1 MPRFYLTAV
10 AAAVMAATVNAA
22 EFPAI
27 PTDQTDYNEIIYRD
41 DANDPT
47 SYEQSSWN
55 GIGLVASGEPMSSG
69 SKAPAFLSTAKG
81 DIVTNNGSIWVLAD
95 RIPDN
100 KLGQYASGIL
110 ASGGKKGV
118 NAEGAV
124 IYVHSDNNGKEDN
137 YEAAKGMAADA
148 SSGTKTSIT
157 NSGTIYVEGGTGML
171 ATSNP
176 KQASALSS
184 EKGSVITN
192 EGTIHVINSGFG
204 MSLGGNDASGVE
216 MTNKGT
222 IIASGKNAYGI
233 TASDAKDGTV
243 TNEGT
248 IIATDGAIA
257 ISSGRWN
264 KDVEF
269 SLTLKGNSHVEG
281 VIELGKASHLIV
293 QDLARA
299 ETIVLSSGTPE
310 KVNALDGAPCNGCN
324 VGSIHVNNSNLT
336 IRSSDESQTLKIG
349 LITTN
354 NNSSTTFEFD
364 SVGSKKKPLLD
375 VDTVDEGATVKFNY
389 TGTVTDKL
397 ASGSVKAEEL
407 FDGISLGKDDAT
419 PKRITTSDGLWG
431 GASVHEKKGDEITS
445 TYSGPSSLII
455 STTDLALMNG
465 LVWRSQL
472 TNLSDRMGTLRTMP
486 QAAGAWARYN
496 NGRLDGRGLEYDYST
511 IEVGFD
517 APVSSN
523 FLVGVSFDYTIGD
536 TDLNAGSA
544 DNDVY
549 TLGLYGTYYGDNGGF
564 VDLMAKIGRID
575 NEYNVA
581 NSAGSEKGDYMMTGA
596 IVGVEAG
603 HRFDLAHNMFVE
615 PQVQL
620 SYSWLRATDYATNIR
635 SVDFETIESL
645 VARVGVMGGMKF
657 AENRGAAYLKASYNH
672 DFLGNV
678 DAAMYAVGD
687 SINSAKISDELDDNW
702 AEVSLGV
709 SYSVTDTLNTF
720 LDVGTG
726 FGGDIDQKWRINFG
740 ARYAF

>member
-69 SKAPAFLSTAKG
+69 SKAPAFLSTTKG

-95 RIPDN
+95 RIPGN

-137 YEAAKGMAADA
+137 YEAAKGMVADA
-148 SSGTKTSIT
+148 STGDATTIVNK
-157 NSGTIYVEGGTGML
+157 GTIYVKGGTGML
-171 ATSNP
+171 ATSNA
-176 KQASALSS
+176 KDRKS
-184 EKGSVITN
+184 EITN

-204 MSLGGNDASGVE
+204 MSLGGKDASGVE

-257 ISSGRWN
+257 ISSGRWD
-264 KDVEF
+264 KDVDF
-269 SLTLKGNSHVEG
+269 RLILKGNSHVEG
-281 VIELGKASHLIV
+281 VIELGKGSELTV
-293 QDLARA
+293 ENLARA

-310 KVNALDGAPCNGCN
+310 KVNALDGDPCEGCN
-324 VGSIHVNNSNLT
+324 VGSVTVKNSNLT

-349 LITTN
+349 LIETVEN
-354 NNSSTTFEFD
+354 GSMTFEFD
-364 SVGSKKKPLLD
+364 SVGSKEKPLLD
-375 VDTVDEGATVKFNY
+375 VDTGGQDDAVKFNY
-389 TGTVTDKL
+389 TGTVSDKL

-407 FDGISLGKDDAT
+407 FNGISLDNNAT
-419 PKRITTSDGLWG
+419 PERITTSDGLWG

-445 TYSGPSSLII
+445 TYSGPSSLIT

-496 NGRLDGRGLEYDYST
+496 NGRLDGRGLEYDYNT

-517 APVSSN
+517 APVSNN

-544 DNDVY
+544 DNDIY

-672 DFLGNV
+672 DFLGSV
-678 DAAMYAVGD
+678 DAAMHAVNG
-687 SINSAKISDELDDNW
+687 SNNSAKISDELDDNW

>member
-22 EFPAI
+22 EFPAFPVI
-27 PTDQTDYNEIIYRD
+27 EGKDIVYRSD
-41 DANDPT
+41 VSNGPV
-47 SYEQSSWN
+47 SSGKESWEGN
-55 GIGLVASGEPMSSG
+55 GMVASGKTITG
-69 SKAPAFLSTAKG
+69 GNAPAFLSTRDYDK
-81 DIVTNNGSIWVLAD
+81 VTNNGNIWVLAD
-95 RIPDN
+95 RIEDTD
-100 KLGQYASGIL
+100 LGQYAAGIV
-110 ASGGKKGV
+110 ASGGKTGI
-118 NAEGAV
+118 NAKDGI
-124 IYVHSDNNGKEDN
+124 IYVHSNNNGIETN

-176 KQASALSS
+176 KTASAPSS

-204 MSLGGNDASGVE
+204 MSLGGNDASGVK

-233 TASDAKDGTV
+233 TASDATDGTV

-264 KDVEF
+264 KDIDF
-269 SLTLKGNSHVEG
+269 SLILKGNSHVEG
-281 VIELGKASHLIV
+281 VIELGKGSELTV
-293 QDLARA
+293 EDLARA
-299 ETIVLSSGTPE
+299 ETIVLSSVTPE
-310 KVNALDGAPCNGCN
+310 KANALNDATCEGCN
-324 VGSIHVNNSNLT
+324 VGSVTVKNSNLT
-336 IRSSDESQTLKIG
+336 IRSSDESQTLKIA
-349 LITTN
+349 LIDTTDN
-354 NNSSTTFEFD
+354 GSMTFEFD
-364 SVGSKKKPLLD
+364 SVGSKDKLLLD
-375 VDTVDEGATVKFNY
+375 VDKVGEDAAVKFNY

-397 ASGSVKAEEL
+397 ANGSVKAEEL
-407 FDGISLGKDDAT
+407 FNGISLGDNGET
-419 PKRITTSDGLWG
+419 PKLITTSDGLWAS
-431 GASVHEKKGDEITS
+431 ASVHEKKGDEITS
-445 TYSGPSSLII
+445 TYSGPSSLIT

-517 APVSSN
+517 APVSSK

-678 DAAMYAVGD
+678 DAAMNAVNG
-687 SINSAKISDELDDNW
+687 SGNSAKISDELDDNW

-726 FGGDIDQKWRINFG
+726 FGGDINQKWRINFG

>member
-69 SKAPAFLSTAKG
+69 SKAPAFLSTTKG

-95 RIPDN
+95 RIPGN

-124 IYVHSDNNGKEDN
+124 IYVHSDNNDEEDN
-137 YEAAKGMAADA
+137 YEAAKGMVADA
-148 SSGTKTSIT
+148 STGDATTIINK
-157 NSGTIYVEGGTGML
+157 GTIYVEGGTGML
-171 ATSNP
+171 ATSNA
-176 KQASALSS
+176 KDRKS
-184 EKGSVITN
+184 EITN

-216 MTNKGT
+216 MTNEGT

-257 ISSGRWN
+257 ISSGRWD

-299 ETIVLSSGTPE
+299 ETIVLSSGTSE
-310 KVNALDGAPCNGCN
+310 KVNALDGAQCEGCN
-324 VGSIHVNNSNLT
+324 VGSVHVNNSNLT

-349 LITTN
+349 LIETVEN
-354 NNSSTTFEFD
+354 GSMTFEFD
-364 SVGSKKKPLLD
+364 SVGSKEKPLLD
-375 VDTVDEGATVKFNY
+375 VDTGGQDDAVKFNY
-389 TGTVTDKL
+389 TGTVSDKL

-407 FDGISLGKDDAT
+407 FNGISLDNNAT
-419 PKRITTSDGLWG
+419 PGRITTSDGLWG

-445 TYSGPSSLII
+445 TYSGPSSLIT

-603 HRFDLAHNMFVE
+603 HRFDLAYNMFVE
-615 PQVQL
+615 PQIQL

-678 DAAMYAVGD
+678 DATMHAVNG
-687 SINSAKISDELDDNW
+687 SNNSAKISDELDDNW

-726 FGGDIDQKWRINFG
+726 FGGDINQKWRINFG

>member
-95 RIPDN
+95 RIPGN

-124 IYVHSDNNGKEDN
+124 IYVHSDNNDEEDN
-137 YEAAKGMAADA
+137 YEAAKGMVADA
-148 SSGTKTSIT
+148 STGDATTIVNK
-157 NSGTIYVEGGTGML
+157 GTIYVKGGTGML
-171 ATSNP
+171 ATSNA
-176 KQASALSS
+176 KDRKS
-184 EKGSVITN
+184 EITN
-192 EGTIHVINSGFG
+192 EGTIHVVNSGFG
-204 MSLGGNDASGVE
+204 MSLGGKDASGVE
-216 MTNKGT
+216 MTNEGT

-257 ISSGRWN
+257 ISSGRWD
-264 KDVEF
+264 KDVDF
-269 SLTLKGNSHVEG
+269 RLILKGNSHVEG
-281 VIELGKASHLIV
+281 VIELGKGSELTV
-293 QDLARA
+293 ENLARA

-310 KVNALDGAPCNGCN
+310 KVNALDGAQCEDCN
-324 VGSIHVNNSNLT
+324 VGSVHVNNSNLT

-349 LITTN
+349 LIETVGN
-354 NNSSTTFEFD
+354 GSLTFEFD
-364 SVGSKKKPLLD
+364 SVGSKEKPLLD
-375 VDTVDEGATVKFNY
+375 VDTGGQDDAVRFNY
-389 TGTVTDKL
+389 TGTVSDKL

-407 FDGISLGKDDAT
+407 FNGISLDNNAT

-431 GASVHEKKGDEITS
+431 GASVLEKKGDEITS
-445 TYSGPSSLII
+445 TYSGPSSLIT

-517 APVSSN
+517 APVSNN

-564 VDLMAKIGRID
+564 IDLMAKIGRID

-678 DAAMYAVGD
+678 DATMHAVNG
-687 SINSAKISDELDDNW
+687 SNNSAKISDELDDNW

>member
-22 EFPAI
+22 EFPAFPVI
-27 PTDQTDYNEIIYRD
+27 EGKDIVYRSD
-41 DANDPT
+41 VSNGPV
-47 SYEQSSWN
+47 SSGKESWEGN
-55 GIGLVASGEPMSSG
+55 GMVASGKTITG
-69 SKAPAFLSTAKG
+69 GNAPAFLSTRDHDK
-81 DIVTNNGSIWVLAD
+81 VTNNGNIWVLAD
-95 RIPDN
+95 RIENND
-100 KLGQYASGIL
+100 LGQYAAGIV
-110 ASGGKKGV
+110 ASGGKTGI
-118 NAEGAV
+118 NAKDGI
-124 IYVHSDNNGKEDN
+124 IYVHSNNNGIETN

-184 EKGSVITN
+184 KKGSVITN

-222 IIASGKNAYGI
+222 IIASGENAYGI
-233 TASDAKDGTV
+233 TASDATDGTV

-264 KDVEF
+264 KDVDF
-269 SLTLKGNSHVEG
+269 RLILTGNSHVEG
-281 VIELGKASHLIV
+281 VIELGKGSELTV
-293 QDLARA
+293 ENLARA
-299 ETIVLSSGTPE
+299 ETIVLSSVTPE
-310 KVNALDGAPCNGCN
+310 KANALNDATCEGCN
-324 VGSIHVNNSNLT
+324 VGSVTVKNSNLT
-336 IRSSDESQTLKIG
+336 IRSSDESQTLKIA
-349 LITTN
+349 LIDTTDN
-354 NNSSTTFEFD
+354 GSMTFEFD
-364 SVGSKKKPLLD
+364 SVGSKDKLLLD
-375 VDTVDEGATVKFNY
+375 VDTVGEKAVVKFNY

-397 ASGSVKAEEL
+397 ANGSVKAEEL
-407 FDGISLGKDDAT
+407 FNGISLGDNGET
-419 PKRITTSDGLWG
+419 PKLITTSDGLWAS
-431 GASVHEKKGDEITS
+431 ASVHEKKGDEITS
-445 TYSGPSSLII
+445 TYSGPSSLIT

-549 TLGLYGTYYGDNGGF
+549 TVGLYGTYYGDNGGF

-575 NEYNVA
+575 NEYTVSNT
-581 NSAGSEKGDYMMTGA
+581 AGLEKGDYMMTGA
-596 IVGVEAG
+596 IVGIEAG

-678 DAAMYAVGD
+678 DAAMYAVNG
-687 SINSAKISDELDDNW
+687 SGNSAKISDELDDNW

>member
-124 IYVHSDNNGKEDN
+124 IYVHSDNNGEETN
-137 YEAAKGMAADA
+137 YEAAKGMVADA
-148 SSGTKTSIT
+148 STGDATTIINK
-157 NSGTIYVEGGTGML
+157 GTIYVEGGTGML
-171 ATSNP
+171 ATSNA
-176 KQASALSS
+176 KDRKS
-184 EKGSVITN
+184 EITN
-192 EGTIHVINSGFG
+192 EGTIHVISSGFG

-216 MTNKGT
+216 MTNEGT

-257 ISSGRWN
+257 ISSGRWD

-299 ETIVLSSGTPE
+299 ETIVLSSGTSE
-310 KVNALDGAPCNGCN
+310 KVNALDGAQCEGCN
-324 VGSIHVNNSNLT
+324 VGSVHVNNSNLT

-349 LITTN
+349 LIETQN
-354 NNSSTTFEFD
+354 NGSTTFEFD
-364 SVGSKKKPLLD
+364 SVGSKEKPLLD
-375 VDTVDEGATVKFNY
+375 VDKGGKDAAVKFNY

-407 FDGISLGKDDAT
+407 FNGISLDNNAT
-419 PKRITTSDGLWG
+419 PERITTSDGLWAS
-431 GASVHEKKGDEITS
+431 ASVHEKKGDEITS
-445 TYSGPSSLII
+445 TYSGPSSLIT

-517 APVSSN
+517 APVSNN

-549 TLGLYGTYYGDNGGF
+549 TVGLYGTYYGDNGGF

-678 DAAMYAVGD
+678 DATMHAVNG
-687 SINSAKISDELDDNW
+687 SNNSAKISDELDDNW

-720 LDVGTG
+720 LDVGTD

>member
-22 EFPAI
+22 EFPAF

-124 IYVHSDNNGKEDN
+124 IYVHSDNNGEETN
-137 YEAAKGMAADA
+137 YEAAKGMVADA
-148 SSGTKTSIT
+148 STGDATTIINK
-157 NSGTIYVEGGTGML
+157 GTIYVEGGTGML
-171 ATSNP
+171 ATSNA
-176 KQASALSS
+176 KDRKS
-184 EKGSVITN
+184 EITN

-204 MSLGGNDASGVE
+204 MSLGGKDASGVE

-233 TASDAKDGTV
+233 TASDATDGTV

-257 ISSGRWN
+257 ISSGRWD

-269 SLTLKGNSHVEG
+269 SLTLKDNSHVEG

-293 QDLARA
+293 QDLARS

-310 KVNALDGAPCNGCN
+310 KVNALDGAQCEDCN
-324 VGSIHVNNSNLT
+324 VGSVHVNNSNLT

-349 LITTN
+349 LIETVGN
-354 NNSSTTFEFD
+354 GSLTFEFD
-364 SVGSKKKPLLD
+364 SVGSKEKPLLD
-375 VDTVDEGATVKFNY
+375 VDTGGQDDAVKFNY
-389 TGTVTDKL
+389 TGTVSDKL

-407 FDGISLGKDDAT
+407 FNGISLDNNAT
-419 PKRITTSDGLWG
+419 PERITTSDGLWG

-445 TYSGPSSLII
+445 TYSGPSSLIT

-678 DAAMYAVGD
+678 DATMHAVNG
-687 SINSAKISDELDDNW
+687 SNNSAKISDELDDNW

>member
-22 EFPAI
+22 EFPAF

-124 IYVHSDNNGKEDN
+124 IYVHSDNNGEETN
-137 YEAAKGMAADA
+137 YEAAKGMVADA
-148 SSGTKTSIT
+148 STGDATTIINK
-157 NSGTIYVEGGTGML
+157 GTIYVEGGTGML
-171 ATSNP
+171 ATSNA
-176 KQASALSS
+176 KDRKS
-184 EKGSVITN
+184 EITN

-204 MSLGGNDASGVE
+204 MSLGGKDASGVE

-233 TASDAKDGTV
+233 TASDATDGTV

-257 ISSGRWN
+257 ISSGRWD

-269 SLTLKGNSHVEG
+269 SLTLKDNSHVEG

-310 KVNALDGAPCNGCN
+310 KVNALDGAQCEDCN
-324 VGSIHVNNSNLT
+324 VGSVHVNNSNLT

-349 LITTN
+349 LIETVGN
-354 NNSSTTFEFD
+354 GSLTFEFD
-364 SVGSKKKPLLD
+364 SVGSKEKPLLD
-375 VDTVDEGATVKFNY
+375 VDTGGQDDAVKFNY
-389 TGTVTDKL
+389 TGTVSDKL

-407 FDGISLGKDDAT
+407 FNGISLDNNAT
-419 PKRITTSDGLWG
+419 PERITTSDGLWG

-445 TYSGPSSLII
+445 TYSGPSSLIT

-678 DAAMYAVGD
+678 DATMHAVNG
-687 SINSAKISDELDDNW
+687 SNNSAKISDELDDNW

>member
-22 EFPAI
+22 EFPAFPVI
-27 PTDQTDYNEIIYRD
+27 EGKDIVYRSD
-41 DANDPT
+41 VSNGPV
-47 SYEQSSWN
+47 SSGKESWEGN
-55 GIGLVASGEPMSSG
+55 GMVASGKTITG
-69 SKAPAFLSTAKG
+69 GNAPAFLSTRDHDK
-81 DIVTNNGSIWVLAD
+81 VTNNGNIWVLAD
-95 RIPDN
+95 RIEDTD
-100 KLGQYASGIL
+100 LGQYAAGIV
-110 ASGGKKGV
+110 ASGGKTGI
-118 NAEGAV
+118 NAKDGI
-124 IYVHSDNNGKEDN
+124 IYVHSNNNGIETN

-176 KQASALSS
+176 KTASAPSS

-204 MSLGGNDASGVE
+204 MSLGGNNASGVK

-233 TASDAKDGTV
+233 TASDATNGTV

-281 VIELGKASHLIV
+281 VIELGKGSELTV
-293 QDLARA
+293 EDLARA

-310 KVNALDGAPCNGCN
+310 KVNALDDATCEGCN
-324 VGSIHVNNSNLT
+324 VGSLTVKNSNLT

-349 LITTN
+349 LITTEGV
-354 NNSSTTFEFD
+354 SSTTFEFD
-364 SVGSKKKPLLD
+364 SVGSKDKLLLD
-375 VDTVDEGATVKFNY
+375 VDKVGEDAAVKFNY

-397 ASGSVKAEEL
+397 ANGSVKAEEL
-407 FDGISLGKDDAT
+407 FNGISLGDNGET
-419 PKRITTSDGLWG
+419 PKLITTSDGLWAS
-431 GASVHEKKGDEITS
+431 ASVHEKKGDEITS
-445 TYSGPSSLII
+445 TYSGPSSLIT

-603 HRFDLAHNMFVE
+603 HRFDLAHNIFVE

-620 SYSWLRATDYATNIR
+620 SYSWLRATDNSTNIR

-678 DAAMYAVGD
+678 DAAMHAVNG
-687 SINSAKISDELDDNW
+687 SGNSAKISDELDDNW

>member
-137 YEAAKGMAADA
+137 YEAAKGMVADA
-148 SSGTKTSIT
+148 STGDATTIVNK
-157 NSGTIYVEGGTGML
+157 GTIYVKGGTGML
-171 ATSNP
+171 ATSNA
-176 KQASALSS
+176 KDRKS
-184 EKGSVITN
+184 EITN

-204 MSLGGNDASGVE
+204 MSLGGKDASGVE

-257 ISSGRWN
+257 ISSGRWD
-264 KDVEF
+264 KDVDF
-269 SLTLKGNSHVEG
+269 RLILKGNSHVEG
-281 VIELGKASHLIV
+281 VIELGKGSELTV
-293 QDLARA
+293 ENLARA

-310 KVNALDGAPCNGCN
+310 KVNALDGDPCEGCN
-324 VGSIHVNNSNLT
+324 VGSVTVKNSNLT

-349 LITTN
+349 LIETVEN
-354 NNSSTTFEFD
+354 GSMTFEFD
-364 SVGSKKKPLLD
+364 SVGSKEKPLLD
-375 VDTVDEGATVKFNY
+375 VDKGGQDDAVKFNY
-389 TGTVTDKL
+389 TGTVSDKL

-407 FDGISLGKDDAT
+407 FNGISLDNNAT
-419 PKRITTSDGLWG
+419 PERITTSDGLWG

-445 TYSGPSSLII
+445 TYSGPSSLIT

-678 DAAMYAVGD
+678 DATMHAVNG
-687 SINSAKISDELDDNW
+687 SNNSAKISDELDDNW

>member
-69 SKAPAFLSTAKG
+69 SKAPAFLSTTKG

-95 RIPDN
+95 RIPGN

-124 IYVHSDNNGKEDN
+124 IYVHSDNNDEEDN
-137 YEAAKGMAADA
+137 YEAAKGMVADA
-148 SSGTKTSIT
+148 STDDATTIVNK
-157 NSGTIYVEGGTGML
+157 GTIYVKGGTGML
-171 ATSNP
+171 ATSNA
-176 KQASALSS
+176 KDRKS
-184 EKGSVITN
+184 EITN

-204 MSLGGNDASGVE
+204 MSLGGKDASGVE

-233 TASDAKDGTV
+233 TASDATDGKV

-310 KVNALDGAPCNGCN
+310 KVNALDGAPCNDCN

-349 LITTN
+349 LITTEGD
-354 NNSSTTFEFD
+354 SSTTFEFD
-364 SVGSKKKPLLD
+364 SVGSKEKPLLD
-375 VDTVDEGATVKFNY
+375 VDKGGQDNAVKFNY

-397 ASGSVKAEEL
+397 ASGSVKAEDL
-407 FDGISLGKDDAT
+407 FNGISLDNNAT
-419 PKRITTSDGLWG
+419 PERITTSDGLWAS
-431 GASVHEKKGDEITS
+431 ASVHEKKGDEITS
-445 TYSGPSSLII
+445 TYSGPSSLIT

-517 APVSSN
+517 APVSNN

-678 DAAMYAVGD
+678 DATMHAVNG
-687 SINSAKISDELDDNW
+687 SNNSAKISDELDDNW

>member
-69 SKAPAFLSTAKG
+69 SQAPAFLSTAKG
-81 DIVTNNGSIWVLAD
+81 DIATNNGSIWVLAD
-95 RIPDN
+95 RIAGN

-148 SSGTKTSIT
+148 STGTKTSIT

-176 KQASALSS
+176 KPANALSS

-233 TASDAKDGTV
+233 TASDATDGTV

-264 KDVEF
+264 KDVDF
-269 SLTLKGNSHVEG
+269 RLILKGNSHVEG
-281 VIELGKASHLIV
+281 VIELGKGSELTV
-293 QDLARA
+293 ENLARA

-310 KVNALDGAPCNGCN
+310 KVNALDGAPCEGCN
-324 VGSIHVNNSNLT
+324 VGSVTVKNSNLT

-349 LITTN
+349 LIETVGN
-354 NNSSTTFEFD
+354 GSLTFEFD
-364 SVGSKKKPLLD
+364 SVGSKEKPLLD
-375 VDTVDEGATVKFNY
+375 VDTGGQDDAVKFNY
-389 TGTVTDKL
+389 TGTVSDKL

-407 FDGISLGKDDAT
+407 FNGISLDNNAT
-419 PKRITTSDGLWG
+419 PERITTSDGLWG

-445 TYSGPSSLII
+445 TYSGPSSLIT

-603 HRFDLAHNMFVE
+603 HRFDLAYNMFVE

-678 DAAMYAVGD
+678 DATMHAVNG
-687 SINSAKISDELDDNW
+687 SNNSAKISNELDDNW

>member
-47 SYEQSSWN
+47 SYEQSSWK

-95 RIPDN
+95 RIENND
-100 KLGQYASGIL
+100 LGQYAAGIV

-148 SSGTKTSIT
+148 STGTKTSIT

-171 ATSNP
+171 ATSNA
-176 KQASALSS
+176 KDRKS
-184 EKGSVITN
+184 EITN

-204 MSLGGNDASGVE
+204 MSLGGNNASGVE

-233 TASDAKDGTV
+233 TASDATDGTV

-264 KDVEF
+264 KDIDF
-269 SLTLKGNSHVEG
+269 SLILKGNSHVEG
-281 VIELGKASHLIV
+281 VIELGKGSELTV
-293 QDLARA
+293 EDLARA

-310 KVNALDGAPCNGCN
+310 KVNALNDATCEGCN
-324 VGSIHVNNSNLT
+324 VGSVTVNNSNLT

-349 LITTN
+349 LIETKEN
-354 NNSSTTFEFD
+354 GSTTFEFD
-364 SVGSKKKPLLD
+364 SVGSKEKPLLD
-375 VDTVDEGATVKFNY
+375 VDTVGSKAVVKFNY
-389 TGTVTDKL
+389 TGTVSDKL
-397 ASGSVKAEEL
+397 ASGSVKAEAL
-407 FDGISLGKDDAT
+407 FDGISLGDNAT
-419 PKRITTSDGLWG
+419 PERITTSDGLWAS
-431 GASVHEKKGDEITS
+431 ASVHEKKGDEITS
-445 TYSGPSSLII
+445 TYSGPSSLIT

-523 FLVGVSFDYTIGD
+523 FLVGVSFEYTIGD

-596 IVGVEAG
+596 IVGIEAG
-603 HRFDLAHNMFVE
+603 HRFDLAHNLFVE

-620 SYSWLRATDYATNIR
+620 SYSWLRATDYSTNIR

-678 DAAMYAVGD
+678 DAAMYAVNG
-687 SINSAKISDELDDNW
+687 SGNSAKISDELDDNW
-702 AEVSLGV
+702 VEVSLGV

>member
-69 SKAPAFLSTAKG
+69 SKAPAFLSTTKG

-95 RIPDN
+95 RIPGN

-118 NAEGAV
+118 NTEGAV
-124 IYVHSDNNGKEDN
+124 IYVHSDNNDEEDN
-137 YEAAKGMAADA
+137 YEAAKGMVADA
-148 SSGTKTSIT
+148 STGDATTIVNK
-157 NSGTIYVEGGTGML
+157 GTIYVKGGTGML
-171 ATSNP
+171 ATSNA
-176 KQASALSS
+176 KDRKS
-184 EKGSVITN
+184 EITN

-204 MSLGGNDASGVE
+204 MSLGGKDASGVE

-257 ISSGRWN
+257 ISSGRWD
-264 KDVEF
+264 KDVDF
-269 SLTLKGNSHVEG
+269 RLILKGNSHVEG
-281 VIELGKASHLIV
+281 VIELGKGSELTV
-293 QDLARA
+293 ENLARA

-310 KVNALDGAPCNGCN
+310 KVNALDGDPCEGCN
-324 VGSIHVNNSNLT
+324 VGSVTVKNSNLT

-349 LITTN
+349 LITTEGD
-354 NNSSTTFEFD
+354 SSTTFEFD
-364 SVGSKKKPLLD
+364 SVGSKEKPLLD
-375 VDTVDEGATVKFNY
+375 VDKGGKDAAVKFNY

-407 FDGISLGKDDAT
+407 FNGISLDNNAT
-419 PKRITTSDGLWG
+419 PERITTSDGLWAS
-431 GASVHEKKGDEITS
+431 ASVHEKKDDEITS
-445 TYSGPSSLII
+445 TYSGPSSLIT

-517 APVSSN
+517 APVSNN

-603 HRFDLAHNMFVE
+603 HRFDLAYNMFVE

-678 DAAMYAVGD
+678 DATMHAVNG
-687 SINSAKISDELDDNW
+687 SNNSAKISDELDDNW

>member
-95 RIPDN
+95 RIPGN

-124 IYVHSDNNGKEDN
+124 IYVHSDNNDEEDN
-137 YEAAKGMAADA
+137 YEAAKGMVADA
-148 SSGTKTSIT
+148 STGDATTIVNK
-157 NSGTIYVEGGTGML
+157 GTIYVKGGTGML
-171 ATSNP
+171 ATSNA
-176 KQASALSS
+176 KDRKS
-184 EKGSVITN
+184 EITN

-204 MSLGGNDASGVE
+204 MSLGGKDASGVE

-233 TASDAKDGTV
+233 TASDATDGKV

-257 ISSGRWN
+257 ISSGRWD

-299 ETIVLSSGTPE
+299 ETIVLSSGTSE
-310 KVNALDGAPCNGCN
+310 KVNALDGAPGEGCN
-324 VGSIHVNNSNLT
+324 VGSVHVNNSNLT

-349 LITTN
+349 LIETVEN
-354 NNSSTTFEFD
+354 GSMTFEFD
-364 SVGSKKKPLLD
+364 SVGSKEKPLLD
-375 VDTVDEGATVKFNY
+375 VDTGGQDDAVKFNY
-389 TGTVTDKL
+389 TGTVSDKL

-407 FDGISLGKDDAT
+407 FNGISLDNNAT
-419 PKRITTSDGLWG
+419 PERITTSDGLWG
-431 GASVHEKKGDEITS
+431 GASVHEKKGNEITS
-445 TYSGPSSLII
+445 TYSGPSSLIT

-517 APVSSN
+517 APVSNN

-678 DAAMYAVGD
+678 DATMHAVNG
-687 SINSAKISDELDDNW
+687 SNNSAKISDELDDNW

>member
-22 EFPAI
+22 DFPAI

-124 IYVHSDNNGKEDN
+124 IYVHSDNNDEEDN
-137 YEAAKGMAADA
+137 YEAAKGMVADA
-148 SSGTKTSIT
+148 STGDATTIVNK
-157 NSGTIYVEGGTGML
+157 GTIYVKGGTGML
-171 ATSNP
+171 ATSNA
-176 KQASALSS
+176 KDRKS
-184 EKGSVITN
+184 EITN

-204 MSLGGNDASGVE
+204 MSLGGKDASGVE

-233 TASDAKDGTV
+233 TASDATDGKV

-264 KDVEF
+264 KDVDF
-269 SLTLKGNSHVEG
+269 SLILKGNSHVEG
-281 VIELGKASHLIV
+281 VIELGKGSELTV
-293 QDLARA
+293 ENLARA
-299 ETIVLSSGTPE
+299 ETIVLSSGTSE
-310 KVNALDGAPCNGCN
+310 KVNALDDASCDGCN
-324 VGSIHVNNSNLT
+324 VGSVHVNNSNLT

-445 TYSGPSSLII
+445 TYSGPGSLIT

-678 DAAMYAVGD
+678 DATMHAVNG
-687 SINSAKISDELDDNW
+687 SNNSAKISDELDDNW

>member
-95 RIPDN
+95 RIPGN

-137 YEAAKGMAADA
+137 YEAAKGLVADA
-148 SSGTKTSIT
+148 STGDATTVINK
-157 NSGTIYVEGGTGML
+157 GTIYVEGGTGML
-171 ATSNP
+171 ATSNA
-176 KQASALSS
+176 KDRKS
-184 EKGSVITN
+184 EITN

-204 MSLGGNDASGVE
+204 MSLGGNNASGVE

-233 TASDAKDGTV
+233 TASDATDGKV

-257 ISSGRWN
+257 ISSGRWD

-299 ETIVLSSGTPE
+299 ETIVLSSGTSE
-310 KVNALDGAPCNGCN
+310 KVNALDGAPGEGCN
-324 VGSIHVNNSNLT
+324 VGSVHVNNSNLT

-349 LITTN
+349 LIETQN
-354 NNSSTTFEFD
+354 NGSMTFEFD
-364 SVGSKKKPLLD
+364 SVGSKEKPLLD
-375 VDTVDEGATVKFNY
+375 VDKGGKDAAVKFNY

-407 FDGISLGKDDAT
+407 FNGISLDNNAT
-419 PKRITTSDGLWG
+419 PERITTSDGLWG

-445 TYSGPSSLII
+445 TYSGPSSLIT

-581 NSAGSEKGDYMMTGA
+581 NSAGAEKGDYMMTGA

-678 DAAMYAVGD
+678 DAAMYAVNVSG
-687 SINSAKISDELDDNW
+687 NSAKISDELDDNW

>member
-55 GIGLVASGEPMSSG
+55 GIGLVASGEPMSAG

-95 RIPDN
+95 RIPGN

-148 SSGTKTSIT
+148 STGTKTSIT

-176 KQASALSS
+176 KPANALSS

-233 TASDAKDGTV
+233 TASDATDGTV

-264 KDVEF
+264 KDVDF
-269 SLTLKGNSHVEG
+269 RLILKGNSHVEG
-281 VIELGKASHLIV
+281 VIELGKGSELTV
-293 QDLARA
+293 ENLARA

-310 KVNALDGAPCNGCN
+310 KVNALDGAPCEGCN
-324 VGSIHVNNSNLT
+324 VGSVTVKNSNLT

-349 LITTN
+349 LIETVGN
-354 NNSSTTFEFD
+354 GSMTFEFD
-364 SVGSKKKPLLD
+364 SVGSKEKPLLD
-375 VDTVDEGATVKFNY
+375 VDTGGQDDAVKFNY
-389 TGTVTDKL
+389 TGTVSDKL

-407 FDGISLGKDDAT
+407 FNGISLDNNAT
-419 PKRITTSDGLWG
+419 PERITTSDGLWG

-445 TYSGPSSLII
+445 TYSGPSSLIT

-517 APVSSN
+517 APVSNN

-678 DAAMYAVGD
+678 DATMHAVNG
-687 SINSAKISDELDDNW
+687 SNNSAKISDELDDNW

>member
-22 EFPAI
+22 EFPAFPVI
-27 PTDQTDYNEIIYRD
+27 EGKDIVYRSD
-41 DANDPT
+41 VSNGPV
-47 SYEQSSWN
+47 SSGKESWEGN
-55 GIGLVASGEPMSSG
+55 GMVASGKTITG
-69 SKAPAFLSTAKG
+69 GNAPAFLSTRDHDK
-81 DIVTNNGSIWVLAD
+81 VTNNGNIWVLAD
-95 RIPDN
+95 RIEETD
-100 KLGQYASGIL
+100 LGQYAAGIV
-110 ASGGKKGV
+110 ASGGKTGI
-118 NAEGAV
+118 NAKDGI
-124 IYVHSDNNGKEDN
+124 IYVHSNNNDIETN

-148 SSGTKTSIT
+148 STGTKTSIT

-176 KQASALSS
+176 KPASALSS

-216 MTNKGT
+216 MTNEGT

-257 ISSGRWN
+257 ISSGRWD

-299 ETIVLSSGTPE
+299 ETIVLSSGTSE
-310 KVNALDGAPCNGCN
+310 KVNALDGAQCEGCN
-324 VGSIHVNNSNLT
+324 VGSVHVNNSNLT

-349 LITTN
+349 LIETQN
-354 NNSSTTFEFD
+354 NGSTTFEFD
-364 SVGSKKKPLLD
+364 SVGSKEKPLLD
-375 VDTVDEGATVKFNY
+375 VDKGGKDAAVKFNY

-407 FDGISLGKDDAT
+407 FNGISLDNNAT
-419 PKRITTSDGLWG
+419 PERITTSDGLWAS
-431 GASVHEKKGDEITS
+431 ASVHEKKDDEITS
-445 TYSGPSSLII
+445 TYSGPSSLIT

-603 HRFDLAHNMFVE
+603 HRFDLAYNMFVE
-615 PQVQL
+615 PQIQL

-678 DAAMYAVGD
+678 DATMHAVNG
-687 SINSAKISDELDDNW
+687 SNNSAKISDELDDNW

>member
-10 AAAVMAATVNAA
+10 AAAVIAATVNAA

-47 SYEQSSWN
+47 SYEQSSWK
-55 GIGLVASGEPMSSG
+55 GIGLVASGKTITG
-69 SKAPAFLSTAKG
+69 GNAPAFLSTRDYDK
-81 DIVTNNGSIWVLAD
+81 VTNNGNIWVLAD
-95 RIPDN
+95 RIEDTD
-100 KLGQYASGIL
+100 LGQYAAGIV
-110 ASGGKKGV
+110 ASGGKTGI
-118 NAEGAV
+118 NAKDGI
-124 IYVHSDNNGKEDN
+124 IYVHSNNNGIETN

-176 KQASALSS
+176 KTASAPSS
-184 EKGSVITN
+184 KKGSVITN
-192 EGTIHVINSGFG
+192 EGTIHIINSGFG

-233 TASDAKDGTV
+233 TASDATYGKV

-269 SLTLKGNSHVEG
+269 SLTLTGNSHVEG
-281 VIELGKASHLIV
+281 VIELGKASKLTV
-293 QDLARA
+293 ENLARA

-310 KVNALDGAPCNGCN
+310 KVNALDGAPCEGCN
-324 VGSIHVNNSNLT
+324 VGSVHVNNSNLT

-349 LITTN
+349 LIETQN
-354 NNSSTTFEFD
+354 NGSTTFEFD
-364 SVGSKKKPLLD
+364 SVGSKDKLLLD
-375 VDTVDEGATVKFNY
+375 IDKVGEDAAVKFNY

-397 ASGSVKAEEL
+397 ANGSVKAEEL
-407 FDGISLGKDDAT
+407 FNGISLGDNGET
-419 PKRITTSDGLWG
+419 PKLITTSDGLWAS
-431 GASVHEKKGDEITS
+431 ASVHEKKGDEITS
-445 TYSGPSSLII
+445 TYSGPSCLVT

-536 TDLNAGSA
+536 TDHNAGSA

-549 TLGLYGTYYGDNGGF
+549 TVGLYGTYYGDNGGF

-575 NEYNVA
+575 NEYTVSNT
-581 NSAGSEKGDYMMTGA
+581 AGLEKGDYMMTGA
-596 IVGVEAG
+596 IVGIEAG
-603 HRFDLAHNMFVE
+603 HRFDLAHNLFVE

-678 DAAMYAVGD
+678 DAAMYAVNG
-687 SINSAKISDELDDNW
+687 SGNSAKISDELDDNW

>member
-22 EFPAI
+22 EFPAFPVI
-27 PTDQTDYNEIIYRD
+27 EGKDIVYRSD
-41 DANDPT
+41 VSNGPV
-47 SYEQSSWN
+47 SSGKESWEGN
-55 GIGLVASGEPMSSG
+55 GMVASGKTITG
-69 SKAPAFLSTAKG
+69 GNAPAFLSTRDHDK
-81 DIVTNNGSIWVLAD
+81 VTNNGNIWVLAD
-95 RIPDN
+95 RIEETD
-100 KLGQYASGIL
+100 LGQYAAGIV
-110 ASGGKKGV
+110 ASGGKTGI
-118 NAEGAV
+118 NAKDGI
-124 IYVHSDNNGKEDN
+124 IYVHSNNNDIETN

-148 SSGTKTSIT
+148 STGTKTSIT

-176 KQASALSS
+176 KPASALSS

-257 ISSGRWN
+257 ISSGRWD

-269 SLTLKGNSHVEG
+269 SLILKGNSHVEG
-281 VIELGKASHLIV
+281 VIELGKGSELTV
-293 QDLARA
+293 ENLARA

-310 KVNALDGAPCNGCN
+310 KVNALDDAPCEGCN
-324 VGSIHVNNSNLT
+324 VGSVTVKNSNLT

-397 ASGSVKAEEL
+397 ASGSVKAEAL

-445 TYSGPSSLII
+445 TYSGPSSLIT

-678 DAAMYAVGD
+678 DATMHAVNG
-687 SINSAKISDELDDNW
+687 SNNSAKISDELDDNW

>member
-69 SKAPAFLSTAKG
+69 SQAPAFLSTAKG

-95 RIPDN
+95 RIADN
-100 KLGQYASGIL
+100 EFGQYASGIL

-157 NSGTIYVEGGTGML
+157 NSGTIYVDGGTGML

-176 KQASALSS
+176 KTASAPSS

-192 EGTIHVINSGFG
+192 EGTIHIINSGFG
-204 MSLGGNDASGVE
+204 MSLGGNNASGVE

-222 IIASGKNAYGI
+222 IIANGKNAYGI
-233 TASDAKDGTV
+233 TASDATDGTV

-257 ISSGRWN
+257 ISSGRWD

-299 ETIVLSSGTPE
+299 ETIVLSSGTSE
-310 KVNALDGAPCNGCN
+310 KVNALDGAPCDGCN
-324 VGSIHVNNSNLT
+324 VGSVTVSNSNLT

-349 LITTN
+349 LIETKEN
-354 NNSSTTFEFD
+354 GSTTFEFD
-364 SVGSKKKPLLD
+364 SVGSKEKLLLD
-375 VDTVDEGATVKFNY
+375 VDKVGDKAAVKFNY
-389 TGTVTDKL
+389 TGTVSDNL
-397 ASGSVKAEEL
+397 ANGSVKAEAL
-407 FDGISLGKDDAT
+407 FDGISLGDNAT
-419 PKRITTSDGLWG
+419 PERITTSDGLWG

-445 TYSGPSSLII
+445 TYSGPSSLIT

-517 APVSSN
+517 APVSNN

-678 DAAMYAVGD
+678 DATMHAVNG
-687 SINSAKISDELDDNW
+687 SNNSAKISDELDDNW

>member
-22 EFPAI
+22 EFPAFPVI
-27 PTDQTDYNEIIYRD
+27 EGKDIVYRSD
-41 DANDPT
+41 VSNGPV
-47 SYEQSSWN
+47 SSGKESWEGN
-55 GIGLVASGEPMSSG
+55 GMVASGKTITG
-69 SKAPAFLSTAKG
+69 GNAPAFLSTRDYDK
-81 DIVTNNGSIWVLAD
+81 VTNNGNIWVLAD
-95 RIPDN
+95 RIEDTD
-100 KLGQYASGIL
+100 LGQYAAGIV
-110 ASGGKKGV
+110 ASGGKTGI
-118 NAEGAV
+118 NAKDGI
-124 IYVHSDNNGKEDN
+124 IYVHSNNNGIETN

-176 KQASALSS
+176 KTASAPSS

-204 MSLGGNDASGVE
+204 MSLGGNNASGVE

-233 TASDAKDGTV
+233 TASDATDGTV

-257 ISSGRWN
+257 ISSGRWD
-264 KDVEF
+264 KDVDF
-269 SLTLKGNSHVEG
+269 SLILKGNSHVEG
-281 VIELGKASHLIV
+281 VIELGKGSELTV
-293 QDLARA
+293 EDLARA
-299 ETIVLSSGTPE
+299 ETIVLSSVTPE
-310 KVNALDGAPCNGCN
+310 KANALNDATCEGCN
-324 VGSIHVNNSNLT
+324 VGSVTVKNSNLT

-349 LITTN
+349 LITTEGV
-354 NNSSTTFEFD
+354 SSTTFEFD
-364 SVGSKKKPLLD
+364 SVGSKEKPLLD
-375 VDTVDEGATVKFNY
+375 VDTVGEKAAVKFNY

-397 ASGSVKAEEL
+397 ANGSVKAEEL
-407 FDGISLGKDDAT
+407 FNGISLGDNGET
-419 PKRITTSDGLWG
+419 PKLITTSDGLWAS
-431 GASVHEKKGDEITS
+431 ASVHEKKGDEITS
-445 TYSGPSSLII
+445 TYSGPSSLIT

-549 TLGLYGTYYGDNGGF
+549 TVGLYGTYYGDNGGF

-575 NEYNVA
+575 NEYTVSNT
-581 NSAGSEKGDYMMTGA
+581 AGLEKGDYMMTGA
-596 IVGVEAG
+596 IVGIEAG

-678 DAAMYAVGD
+678 NAAMYAVNG
-687 SINSAKISDELDDNW
+687 SGNSAMISDELDDNW
-702 AEVSLGV
+702 VEVSLGV

-720 LDVGTG
+720 LDIGTG

>member
-124 IYVHSDNNGKEDN
+124 IYVHSDNNGEETN
-137 YEAAKGMAADA
+137 YEAAKGMVADA
-148 SSGTKTSIT
+148 STGDATTIINK
-157 NSGTIYVEGGTGML
+157 GTIYVEGGTGML
-171 ATSNP
+171 ATSNA
-176 KQASALSS
+176 KDRKS
-184 EKGSVITN
+184 EITN
-192 EGTIHVINSGFG
+192 EGTIHVVNSGFG
-204 MSLGGNDASGVE
+204 MSLGGKDASGVE

-233 TASDAKDGTV
+233 TASDATDGKV

-264 KDVEF
+264 KDVDF
-269 SLTLKGNSHVEG
+269 SLILKGNSHVEG
-281 VIELGKASHLIV
+281 VIELGKGSELTV
-293 QDLARA
+293 ENLARA

-310 KVNALDGAPCNGCN
+310 KVNALDGDPCEDCN
-324 VGSIHVNNSNLT
+324 VGSVHVNNSNLT

-349 LITTN
+349 LIETVGN
-354 NNSSTTFEFD
+354 GSLTFEFD
-364 SVGSKKKPLLD
+364 SVGSKEKPLLD
-375 VDTVDEGATVKFNY
+375 VDTGGQDDAVKFNY
-389 TGTVTDKL
+389 TGTVSDKL

-407 FDGISLGKDDAT
+407 FNGISLDNNAT
-419 PKRITTSDGLWG
+419 PERITTSDGLWG
-431 GASVHEKKGDEITS
+431 GASVHEKKDDEITS
-445 TYSGPSSLII
+445 TYSGPSSLIT

-678 DAAMYAVGD
+678 DATMHAVNG
-687 SINSAKISDELDDNW
+687 SNNSAKISDELDDNW

>member
-22 EFPAI
+22 EFPAFPVI
-27 PTDQTDYNEIIYRD
+27 EGKDIVYRSD
-41 DANDPT
+41 VSNGPV
-47 SYEQSSWN
+47 SSGKESWEGN
-55 GIGLVASGEPMSSG
+55 GMVASGKTITG
-69 SKAPAFLSTAKG
+69 GNAPAFLSTRDYDK
-81 DIVTNNGSIWVLAD
+81 VTNNGNIWVLAD
-95 RIPDN
+95 RIEDTD
-100 KLGQYASGIL
+100 LGQYAAGIV
-110 ASGGKKGV
+110 ASGGKTGI
-118 NAEGAV
+118 NAKDGI
-124 IYVHSDNNGKEDN
+124 IYVHSNNNGIETN
-137 YEAAKGMAADA
+137 YEAAKGLVADA
-148 SSGTKTSIT
+148 STGDATTVINK
-157 NSGTIYVEGGTGML
+157 GTIYVEGGTGML
-171 ATSNP
+171 ATSNA
-176 KQASALSS
+176 KDRKS
-184 EKGSVITN
+184 EITN

-204 MSLGGNDASGVE
+204 MSLGGNNASGVE

-233 TASDAKDGTV
+233 TASDATDGTV

-264 KDVEF
+264 KDVDF

-281 VIELGKASHLIV
+281 VIELGKESNLTV
-293 QDLARA
+293 ENLARA
-299 ETIVLSSGTPE
+299 ETIVLSSVTPE
-310 KVNALDGAPCNGCN
+310 KANALNDATCEGCN
-324 VGSIHVNNSNLT
+324 VGSVTVKNSNLT
-336 IRSSDESQTLKIG
+336 IRSSDESQTLKIA
-349 LITTN
+349 LIDTTDN
-354 NNSSTTFEFD
+354 GSMTFEFD
-364 SVGSKKKPLLD
+364 SVGSKDKLLLD
-375 VDTVDEGATVKFNY
+375 VDKVGEKAAVKFNY

-397 ASGSVKAEEL
+397 ANGSVKAEEL
-407 FDGISLGKDDAT
+407 FNGISLGDNGET
-419 PKRITTSDGLWG
+419 PKLITTSDGLWG

-445 TYSGPSSLII
+445 TYSGPSSLIT

-596 IVGVEAG
+596 IVGIEAG
-603 HRFDLAHNMFVE
+603 HRFDLAHNLFVE

-620 SYSWLRATDYATNIR
+620 SYSWLRATDYSTNIR

-678 DAAMYAVGD
+678 DAAMYAVNG
-687 SINSAKISDELDDNW
+687 SGNSAKISDELDDNW

-709 SYSVTDTLNTF
+709 SYSVTETLNTF

>member
-47 SYEQSSWN
+47 SYEQSSWK

-95 RIPDN
+95 RIENND
-100 KLGQYASGIL
+100 LGQYAAGIV

-148 SSGTKTSIT
+148 STGTKTSIT

-171 ATSNP
+171 ATSNA
-176 KQASALSS
+176 KDRKS
-184 EKGSVITN
+184 EITN

-204 MSLGGNDASGVE
+204 MSLGGNNASGVK

-233 TASDAKDGTV
+233 TASDATDGTV

-257 ISSGRWN
+257 ISSGRWD

-269 SLTLKGNSHVEG
+269 SLTLTGNSHVEG
-281 VIELGKASHLIV
+281 VIELGKASKLTV
-293 QDLARA
+293 ENLARA

-310 KVNALDGAPCNGCN
+310 KVNALDGAPCDSCN
-324 VGSIHVNNSNLT
+324 VGNVHVNNSNLT

-349 LITTN
+349 LITTEGV
-354 NNSSTTFEFD
+354 SSTTFEFD
-364 SVGSKKKPLLD
+364 SVGSKEKPLLD
-375 VDTVDEGATVKFNY
+375 VDTVGEKAAVKFNY
-389 TGTVTDKL
+389 TGTVSDKL
-397 ASGSVKAEEL
+397 ASGSVKAEAL
-407 FDGISLGKDDAT
+407 FDGISLGDNAT
-419 PKRITTSDGLWG
+419 PERITTSDGLWG

-445 TYSGPSSLII
+445 TYSGPSSLIT

-575 NEYNVA
+575 NEYTVSNT
-581 NSAGSEKGDYMMTGA
+581 AGLEKGDYMMTGA
-596 IVGVEAG
+596 IVGIEAG

-678 DAAMYAVGD
+678 DAAMYAVND
-687 SINSAKISDELDDNW
+687 SGNSAKISDELDDNW

>member
-22 EFPAI
+22 EFPAFPVI
-27 PTDQTDYNEIIYRD
+27 EGKDIVYRSD
-41 DANDPT
+41 VSNGPV
-47 SYEQSSWN
+47 SSGKESWEGN
-55 GIGLVASGEPMSSG
+55 GMVASGKTITG
-69 SKAPAFLSTAKG
+69 GNAPAFLSTRDYDK
-81 DIVTNNGSIWVLAD
+81 VTNNGNIWVLAD
-95 RIPDN
+95 RIEDTD
-100 KLGQYASGIL
+100 LGQYAAGIV
-110 ASGGKKGV
+110 ASGGKTGI
-118 NAEGAV
+118 NAKDGI
-124 IYVHSDNNGKEDN
+124 IYVHSNNNGIETN

-176 KQASALSS
+176 KQASAPSS
-184 EKGSVITN
+184 EKGSVLTN

-204 MSLGGNDASGVE
+204 MSLGGNNASGVK

-233 TASDAKDGTV
+233 TASDATNGTV

-264 KDVEF
+264 KDVDF
-269 SLTLKGNSHVEG
+269 RLILKGNSHVEG
-281 VIELGKASHLIV
+281 VIELGKASKLTV
-293 QDLARA
+293 ENLARA

-310 KVNALDGAPCNGCN
+310 KVNALKDATCEGCN
-324 VGSIHVNNSNLT
+324 VGSVTVTNSNLT

-349 LITTN
+349 LITTEGV
-354 NNSSTTFEFD
+354 SSTTFEFD
-364 SVGSKKKPLLD
+364 SVGSKEKPLLD
-375 VDTVDEGATVKFNY
+375 VDTVGEKAVVKFNY
-389 TGTVTDKL
+389 TGTVSDKL
-397 ASGSVKAEEL
+397 ASGSVKAEAL
-407 FDGISLGKDDAT
+407 FDGISLGDNAT
-419 PKRITTSDGLWG
+419 PERITTSDGLWAS
-431 GASVHEKKGDEITS
+431 ASVHEKKGDEITS
-445 TYSGPSSLII
+445 TYSGPSSLIT

-517 APVSSN
+517 APVSNN

-549 TLGLYGTYYGDNGGF
+549 TVGLYGTYYGDNGGF

-575 NEYNVA
+575 NEYTVSNT
-581 NSAGSEKGDYMMTGA
+581 AGLEKGDYMMTGA
-596 IVGVEAG
+596 IVGIEAG
-603 HRFDLAHNMFVE
+603 HRFDLAHNLFVE

-620 SYSWLRATDYATNIR
+620 SYSWLRATDYSTNIR

-678 DAAMYAVGD
+678 DAAMYAVNG
-687 SINSAKISDELDDNW
+687 SGNSAKISDELDDNW

>member
-69 SKAPAFLSTAKG
+69 SKAPAFLSTTKG

-95 RIPDN
+95 RIPGN

-124 IYVHSDNNGKEDN
+124 IYVHSDNNDEEDN
-137 YEAAKGMAADA
+137 YEAAKGMVADA
-148 SSGTKTSIT
+148 STGDATTIVNK
-157 NSGTIYVEGGTGML
+157 GTIYVKGGTGML
-171 ATSNP
+171 ATSNA
-176 KQASALSS
+176 KDRKS
-184 EKGSVITN
+184 EITN

-233 TASDAKDGTV
+233 TASDATDGTV

-257 ISSGRWN
+257 ISSGRWD

-310 KVNALDGAPCNGCN
+310 KVNALDGAPCNDCN

-349 LITTN
+349 LITTEGD
-354 NNSSTTFEFD
+354 SSTTFEFD
-364 SVGSKKKPLLD
+364 SVGSKEKPLLD
-375 VDTVDEGATVKFNY
+375 VDKGGQDDAVKFNY

-407 FDGISLGKDDAT
+407 FNGISLDNNAT
-419 PKRITTSDGLWG
+419 PERITTSDGLWAS
-431 GASVHEKKGDEITS
+431 ASVHEKKGDEITS
-445 TYSGPSSLII
+445 TYSGPSSLIT

-517 APVSSN
+517 APVSNN

-678 DAAMYAVGD
+678 DATMHAVNG
-687 SINSAKISDELDDNW
+687 SNNSAKISDELDDNW

>member
-1 MPRFYLTAV
+1 M
-10 AAAVMAATVNAA
+10 
-22 EFPAI
+22 
-27 PTDQTDYNEIIYRD
+27 
-41 DANDPT
+41 
-47 SYEQSSWN
+47 
-55 GIGLVASGEPMSSG
+55 
-69 SKAPAFLSTAKG
+69 
-81 DIVTNNGSIWVLAD
+81 
-95 RIPDN
+95 
-100 KLGQYASGIL
+100 
-110 ASGGKKGV
+110 

-124 IYVHSDNNGKEDN
+124 IYVHSDNNDEEDN
-137 YEAAKGMAADA
+137 YEAAKGMVADA
-148 SSGTKTSIT
+148 STGDATTIVNK
-157 NSGTIYVEGGTGML
+157 GTIYVKGGTGML
-171 ATSNP
+171 ATSNA
-176 KQASALSS
+176 KDRKS
-184 EKGSVITN
+184 EITN

-204 MSLGGNDASGVE
+204 MSLGGNNASGVE

-233 TASDAKDGTV
+233 TASDATDGTV

-257 ISSGRWN
+257 ISSGRWD

-310 KVNALDGAPCNGCN
+310 KVNAIDGAQCNGCN
-324 VGSIHVNNSNLT
+324 VGSVHVNNSNLT

-349 LITTN
+349 LIETQN
-354 NNSSTTFEFD
+354 NGSTTFEFD

-375 VDTVDEGATVKFNY
+375 VDKGGKDAAVKFNY

-407 FDGISLGKDDAT
+407 FNGISLDNNAT
-419 PKRITTSDGLWG
+419 PERITTSDGLWAS
-431 GASVHEKKGDEITS
+431 ASVHEKKGDEITS
-445 TYSGPSSLII
+445 TYSGPSSLIT

-603 HRFDLAHNMFVE
+603 HRFDLAYNMFVE

-678 DAAMYAVGD
+678 DATMHAVNG
-687 SINSAKISDELDDNW
+687 SNNSAKISDELDDNW

>member
-69 SKAPAFLSTAKG
+69 SKAPAFLSTTKG

-95 RIPDN
+95 RIPGN

-124 IYVHSDNNGKEDN
+124 IYVHSDNNDEEDN
-137 YEAAKGMAADA
+137 YEAAKGMVADA
-148 SSGTKTSIT
+148 STGDATTIVNK
-157 NSGTIYVEGGTGML
+157 GTIYVKGGTGML
-171 ATSNP
+171 ATSNA
-176 KQASALSS
+176 KDRKS
-184 EKGSVITN
+184 EITN

-204 MSLGGNDASGVE
+204 MSLGGKDASGVE

-233 TASDAKDGTV
+233 TASDATDGKV

-257 ISSGRWN
+257 ISSGRWD

-299 ETIVLSSGTPE
+299 ETIVLSSGTSE
-310 KVNALDGAPCNGCN
+310 KVNALDGAQCEGCN
-324 VGSIHVNNSNLT
+324 VGSVHVNNSNLT

-349 LITTN
+349 LIETVEN
-354 NNSSTTFEFD
+354 GSMTFEFD
-364 SVGSKKKPLLD
+364 SVGSKEKPLLD
-375 VDTVDEGATVKFNY
+375 VDTGGQDDAVKFNY

-407 FDGISLGKDDAT
+407 FNGISLDNNAT
-419 PKRITTSDGLWG
+419 PERITTSDGLWAS
-431 GASVHEKKGDEITS
+431 ASVHEKKDDEITS
-445 TYSGPSSLII
+445 TYSGPSSLIT

-603 HRFDLAHNMFVE
+603 HRFDLAYNMFVE

-678 DAAMYAVGD
+678 DATMHAVNG
-687 SINSAKISDELDDNW
+687 SNNSAKISDELDDNW

>member
-47 SYEQSSWN
+47 SYEQSSWK
-55 GIGLVASGEPMSSG
+55 GIGLVASGEPMSYG

-95 RIPDN
+95 RIENND
-100 KLGQYASGIL
+100 LGQYAAGIV

-148 SSGTKTSIT
+148 STGTKTSIT

-171 ATSNP
+171 ATSNA
-176 KQASALSS
+176 KDRKS
-184 EKGSVITN
+184 EITN

-204 MSLGGNDASGVE
+204 MSLGGNNASGVK

-233 TASDAKDGTV
+233 TASDATDGTV

-257 ISSGRWN
+257 ISSGRWD

-269 SLTLKGNSHVEG
+269 SLTLTGNSHVEG
-281 VIELGKASHLIV
+281 VIELGKASKLTV
-293 QDLARA
+293 ENLARA

-310 KVNALDGAPCNGCN
+310 KVNALDGAPCDSCN
-324 VGSIHVNNSNLT
+324 VGNVHVNNSNLT

-349 LITTN
+349 LITTEGV
-354 NNSSTTFEFD
+354 SSTTFEFD
-364 SVGSKKKPLLD
+364 SVGSKEKPLLD
-375 VDTVDEGATVKFNY
+375 VDTVGEKAAVKFNY
-389 TGTVTDKL
+389 TGTVSDKL
-397 ASGSVKAEEL
+397 ASGSVKAEAL
-407 FDGISLGKDDAT
+407 FDGISLGDNAT
-419 PKRITTSDGLWG
+419 PERITTSDGLWG

-445 TYSGPSSLII
+445 TYSGPSSLIT

-575 NEYNVA
+575 NEYTVSNT
-581 NSAGSEKGDYMMTGA
+581 AGLEKGDYMMTGA
-596 IVGVEAG
+596 IVGIEAG

-678 DAAMYAVGD
+678 DAAMYAVND
-687 SINSAKISDELDDNW
+687 SGNSAKISDELDDNW

>member
-22 EFPAI
+22 EFPAFPVI
-27 PTDQTDYNEIIYRD
+27 EGKDIVYRSD
-41 DANDPT
+41 VSNGPV
-47 SYEQSSWN
+47 SSGKESWEGN
-55 GIGLVASGEPMSSG
+55 GMVASGKTITG
-69 SKAPAFLSTAKG
+69 GNAPAFLSTRDYDK
-81 DIVTNNGSIWVLAD
+81 VTNNGNIWVLAD
-95 RIPDN
+95 RIEDTD
-100 KLGQYASGIL
+100 LGQYAAGIV
-110 ASGGKKGV
+110 ASGGKTGI
-118 NAEGAV
+118 NAKDGI
-124 IYVHSDNNGKEDN
+124 IYVHSNNNGIETN

-176 KQASALSS
+176 KTASAPSS

-204 MSLGGNDASGVE
+204 MSLGGNNASGVE

-222 IIASGKNAYGI
+222 IIASGENAYGI
-233 TASDAKDGTV
+233 TASDATDGTV

-264 KDVEF
+264 KNVDF
-269 SLTLKGNSHVEG
+269 RLILKGNSHVEG
-281 VIELGKASHLIV
+281 VIELGKESNLTV
-293 QDLARA
+293 ENLARA
-299 ETIVLSSGTPE
+299 ETIVLSSVTPE
-310 KVNALDGAPCNGCN
+310 KANALNDATCEGCN
-324 VGSIHVNNSNLT
+324 VGSVTVKNSNLT
-336 IRSSDESQTLKIG
+336 IRSSDESQTLKIA
-349 LITTN
+349 LIDTTDN
-354 NNSSTTFEFD
+354 GSMTFEFD
-364 SVGSKKKPLLD
+364 SVGSKDKLLLD
-375 VDTVDEGATVKFNY
+375 VDTVGEKAVVKFNY

-397 ASGSVKAEEL
+397 ANGSVKAEEL
-407 FDGISLGKDDAT
+407 FNGISLGDNGET
-419 PKRITTSDGLWG
+419 PKLITTSDGLWAS
-431 GASVHEKKGDEITS
+431 ASVHEKKGDEITS
-445 TYSGPSSLII
+445 TYSGPSSLIT

-517 APVSSN
+517 APVSNN

-549 TLGLYGTYYGDNGGF
+549 TVGLYGTYYGDNGGF

-575 NEYNVA
+575 NEYTVSNT
-581 NSAGSEKGDYMMTGA
+581 AGLEKGDYMMTGA
-596 IVGVEAG
+596 IVGIEAG
-603 HRFDLAHNMFVE
+603 HRFDLAHNLFVE

-620 SYSWLRATDYATNIR
+620 SYSWLRATDYSTNIR

-678 DAAMYAVGD
+678 DAAMYAVNG
-687 SINSAKISDELDDNW
+687 SGNSAKISDELDDNW

>member
-22 EFPAI
+22 EFPAFPVI
-27 PTDQTDYNEIIYRD
+27 EGKDIVYRSD
-41 DANDPT
+41 VSNGPV
-47 SYEQSSWN
+47 SSGKESWEGN
-55 GIGLVASGEPMSSG
+55 GMVASGKTITG
-69 SKAPAFLSTAKG
+69 GNAPAFLSTRDHDK
-81 DIVTNNGSIWVLAD
+81 VTNNGNIWVLAD
-95 RIPDN
+95 RIEDTD
-100 KLGQYASGIL
+100 LGQYAAGIV
-110 ASGGKKGV
+110 ASGGKTGI
-118 NAEGAV
+118 NAKDGI
-124 IYVHSDNNGKEDN
+124 IYVHSNNNGIETN

-184 EKGSVITN
+184 KKGSVITN

-222 IIASGKNAYGI
+222 IIASGENAYGI
-233 TASDAKDGTV
+233 TASDATDGTV

-264 KDVEF
+264 KDVDF
-269 SLTLKGNSHVEG
+269 RLILTGNSHVEG
-281 VIELGKASHLIV
+281 VIELGKGSELTV
-293 QDLARA
+293 ENLARA
-299 ETIVLSSGTPE
+299 ETIVLSSVTPE
-310 KVNALDGAPCNGCN
+310 KANALNDATCEGCN
-324 VGSIHVNNSNLT
+324 VGSVTVKNSNLT
-336 IRSSDESQTLKIG
+336 IRSSDESQTLKIA
-349 LITTN
+349 LIDTTDN
-354 NNSSTTFEFD
+354 GSMTFEFD
-364 SVGSKKKPLLD
+364 SVGSKDKLLLD
-375 VDTVDEGATVKFNY
+375 VDKVGEDAAVKFNY

-397 ASGSVKAEEL
+397 ANGSVKAEEL
-407 FDGISLGKDDAT
+407 FNGISLGDNGET
-419 PKRITTSDGLWG
+419 PKLITTSDGLWAS
-431 GASVHEKKGDEITS
+431 ASVHEKKGDEITS
-445 TYSGPSSLII
+445 TYSGPSSLIT

-549 TLGLYGTYYGDNGGF
+549 TVGLYGTYYGDNGGF

-575 NEYNVA
+575 NEYTVSNT
-581 NSAGSEKGDYMMTGA
+581 AGLEKGDYMMTGA
-596 IVGVEAG
+596 IVGIEAG

-678 DAAMYAVGD
+678 DAAMYAVNG
-687 SINSAKISDELDDNW
+687 SGNSAKISDELDDNW

>member
-137 YEAAKGMAADA
+137 YEAAKGMVADA
-148 SSGTKTSIT
+148 STGDATTIINK
-157 NSGTIYVEGGTGML
+157 GTIYVEGGTGML
-171 ATSNP
+171 ATSNA
-176 KQASALSS
+176 KDRKS
-184 EKGSVITN
+184 EITN
-192 EGTIHVINSGFG
+192 EGTIHVVNSGFG
-204 MSLGGNDASGVE
+204 MSLGGKDASGVE

-233 TASDAKDGTV
+233 TASDATDGKV

-264 KDVEF
+264 KDVDF
-269 SLTLKGNSHVEG
+269 SLILKGNSHVEG
-281 VIELGKASHLIV
+281 VIELGKGSELTV
-293 QDLARA
+293 ENLARA

-310 KVNALDGAPCNGCN
+310 KVNALDGAPCDDCN
-324 VGSIHVNNSNLT
+324 VGSVHVNNSNLT

-349 LITTN
+349 LITTEGD
-354 NNSSTTFEFD
+354 SSTTFEFD
-364 SVGSKKKPLLD
+364 SVGSKEKPLLD
-375 VDTVDEGATVKFNY
+375 VDTGGQDDAVKFNY

-419 PKRITTSDGLWG
+419 PERITTSDGLWAS
-431 GASVHEKKGDEITS
+431 ASVHEKKGDEITS
-445 TYSGPSSLII
+445 TYSGPSSLIT

-678 DAAMYAVGD
+678 DATMHAVNG
-687 SINSAKISDELDDNW
+687 SNNSAKISDELDDNW

>member
-22 EFPAI
+22 EFPAFPVI
-27 PTDQTDYNEIIYRD
+27 EGKDIVYRSD
-41 DANDPT
+41 VSNGPV
-47 SYEQSSWN
+47 SSGKESWEGN
-55 GIGLVASGEPMSSG
+55 GMVASGKTITG
-69 SKAPAFLSTAKG
+69 GNAPAFLSTRDYDK
-81 DIVTNNGSIWVLAD
+81 VTNNGNIWVLAD
-95 RIPDN
+95 RIEDTD
-100 KLGQYASGIL
+100 LGQYAAGIV
-110 ASGGKKGV
+110 ASGGKTGI
-118 NAEGAV
+118 NAKDGI
-124 IYVHSDNNGKEDN
+124 IYVHSNNNGIETN

-176 KQASALSS
+176 KTASAPSS

-204 MSLGGNDASGVE
+204 MSLGGNNASGVE

-233 TASDAKDGTV
+233 TASDATDGTV

-264 KDVEF
+264 KDIDF
-269 SLTLKGNSHVEG
+269 SLILKGNSHVEG
-281 VIELGKASHLIV
+281 VIELGKGSELTV
-293 QDLARA
+293 EDLARA
-299 ETIVLSSGTPE
+299 ETIVLSSVTPE
-310 KVNALDGAPCNGCN
+310 KANALNDATCEGCN
-324 VGSIHVNNSNLT
+324 VGSVTVKNSNLT
-336 IRSSDESQTLKIG
+336 IRSSDESQTLKIAR
-349 LITTN
+349 IDTTDN
-354 NNSSTTFEFD
+354 GSMTFEFD
-364 SVGSKKKPLLD
+364 SVGSKEKPLLD
-375 VDTVDEGATVKFNY
+375 VDTVGEKAAVKFNY
-389 TGTVTDKL
+389 TGTVSDKL
-397 ASGSVKAEEL
+397 ASGSVKAEAL
-407 FDGISLGKDDAT
+407 FDGISLGDNAT
-419 PKRITTSDGLWG
+419 PERITTSDGLWAS
-431 GASVHEKKGDEITS
+431 ASVHEKKGDEITS
-445 TYSGPSSLII
+445 TYSGPSSLIT

-496 NGRLDGRGLEYDYST
+496 NGRLDGLGLEYDYST

-549 TLGLYGTYYGDNGGF
+549 TVGLYGTYYGDNGGF

-575 NEYNVA
+575 NEYTVSNT
-581 NSAGSEKGDYMMTGA
+581 AGLEKGDYMMTGA

-603 HRFDLAHNMFVE
+603 HRFDLAHNIFVE

-678 DAAMYAVGD
+678 DAAMYAVNG
-687 SINSAKISDELDDNW
+687 SGNSAKISDELDDNW
-702 AEVSLGV
+702 VEVSLGV

>member
-124 IYVHSDNNGKEDN
+124 IYVHSDNNGEETN
-137 YEAAKGMAADA
+137 YEAAKGMVADA
-148 SSGTKTSIT
+148 STGDATTIINK
-157 NSGTIYVEGGTGML
+157 GTIYVEGGTGML
-171 ATSNP
+171 ATSNA
-176 KQASALSS
+176 KDRKS
-184 EKGSVITN
+184 EITN

-204 MSLGGNDASGVE
+204 MSLGGNNASGVE

-233 TASDAKDGTV
+233 TASDATDGAV

-257 ISSGRWN
+257 ISSGRWD

-310 KVNALDGAPCNGCN
+310 KVNALDGAQCNGCN
-324 VGSIHVNNSNLT
+324 VGSVHVNNSNLT

-349 LITTN
+349 LIETQN
-354 NNSSTTFEFD
+354 NGSTTFEFD
-364 SVGSKKKPLLD
+364 SVGSKEKPLLD
-375 VDTVDEGATVKFNY
+375 VDKGGKDAAVKFNY

-407 FDGISLGKDDAT
+407 FNGISLDNNAT
-419 PKRITTSDGLWG
+419 PERITTSDGLWAS
-431 GASVHEKKGDEITS
+431 ASVHEKKGDEITS
-445 TYSGPSSLII
+445 TYSGPSSLIT

-603 HRFDLAHNMFVE
+603 HRFDLAYNMFVE

-678 DAAMYAVGD
+678 DATMHAVNG
-687 SINSAKISDELDDNW
+687 SNNSAKISDELDDNW

>member
-1 MPRFYLTAV
+1 M
-10 AAAVMAATVNAA
+10 
-22 EFPAI
+22 
-27 PTDQTDYNEIIYRD
+27 
-41 DANDPT
+41 
-47 SYEQSSWN
+47 
-55 GIGLVASGEPMSSG
+55 VASGKTITG
-69 SKAPAFLSTAKG
+69 GNAPAFLSTRDHDK
-81 DIVTNNGSIWVLAD
+81 VTNNGNIWVLAD
-95 RIPDN
+95 RIEETD
-100 KLGQYASGIL
+100 LGQYAAGIV
-110 ASGGKKGV
+110 ASGGKTGI
-118 NAEGAV
+118 NAKDGI
-124 IYVHSDNNGKEDN
+124 IYVHSNNNDIETN

-148 SSGTKTSIT
+148 STGTKTSIT

-176 KQASALSS
+176 KPASALSS

-216 MTNKGT
+216 MTNEGT

-257 ISSGRWN
+257 ISSGRWD

-299 ETIVLSSGTPE
+299 ETIVLSSGTSE
-310 KVNALDGAPCNGCN
+310 KVNALDGAQCEGCN
-324 VGSIHVNNSNLT
+324 VGSVTVKNSNLT

-349 LITTN
+349 LITTEGD
-354 NNSSTTFEFD
+354 SSTTFEFD
-364 SVGSKKKPLLD
+364 SVGSKEKLLLE
-375 VDTVDEGATVKFNY
+375 VDKGGKDAAVKFNY
-389 TGTVTDKL
+389 TGTVSDKL
-397 ASGSVKAEEL
+397 ASGSVKAEAL
-407 FDGISLGKDDAT
+407 FDGISLDNSAT
-419 PKRITTSDGLWG
+419 PERITTSDGLWG
-431 GASVHEKKGDEITS
+431 GASVHEKKGNEITS
-445 TYSGPSSLII
+445 TYSGPSSLIT

-465 LVWRSQL
+465 RVWRSQL

-517 APVSSN
+517 APVSNN

-678 DAAMYAVGD
+678 DATMHAVNG
-687 SINSAKISDELDDNW
+687 SNNSAKISDELDDNW

>member
-95 RIPDN
+95 RIPGN

-124 IYVHSDNNGKEDN
+124 IYVHSDNNDEEDN
-137 YEAAKGMAADA
+137 YEAAKGMVADA
-148 SSGTKTSIT
+148 STGDATTIVNK
-157 NSGTIYVEGGTGML
+157 GTIYVKGGTGML
-171 ATSNP
+171 ATSNA
-176 KQASALSS
+176 KDRKS
-184 EKGSVITN
+184 EITN
-192 EGTIHVINSGFG
+192 EGTIHVVNSGFG
-204 MSLGGNDASGVE
+204 MSLGGKDASGVE
-216 MTNKGT
+216 MTNEGT

-257 ISSGRWN
+257 ISSGRWD
-264 KDVEF
+264 KDVDF
-269 SLTLKGNSHVEG
+269 RLILKGNSHVEG
-281 VIELGKASHLIV
+281 VIELGKGSELTV
-293 QDLARA
+293 ENLARA

-310 KVNALDGAPCNGCN
+310 KVNALDGAQCEDCN
-324 VGSIHVNNSNLT
+324 VGSVHVNNSNLT

-349 LITTN
+349 LIETVGN
-354 NNSSTTFEFD
+354 GSLTFEFD
-364 SVGSKKKPLLD
+364 SVGSKEKPLLD
-375 VDTVDEGATVKFNY
+375 VDTGGQDDAVKFNY
-389 TGTVTDKL
+389 TGTVSDKL

-407 FDGISLGKDDAT
+407 FNGISLDNNAT

-445 TYSGPSSLII
+445 TYSGPSSLIT

-678 DAAMYAVGD
+678 DATMHAVNG
-687 SINSAKISDELDDNW
+687 SNNSAKISDELDDNW
-702 AEVSLGV
+702 TEVSLGV

>member
-124 IYVHSDNNGKEDN
+124 IYVHSDNNGEETN
-137 YEAAKGMAADA
+137 YEAAKGMVADA
-148 SSGTKTSIT
+148 STGDATTIINK
-157 NSGTIYVEGGTGML
+157 GTIYVKGGTGML
-171 ATSNP
+171 ATSNA
-176 KQASALSS
+176 KDRKS
-184 EKGSVITN
+184 EITN
-192 EGTIHVINSGFG
+192 EGTIHVVNSGFG
-204 MSLGGNDASGVE
+204 MSLGGKDASGVE

-233 TASDAKDGTV
+233 TASDATDGKV

-257 ISSGRWN
+257 ISSGRWD

-310 KVNALDGAPCNGCN
+310 KVNALDGAQCEGCN
-324 VGSIHVNNSNLT
+324 VGSVHVNNSNLT

-349 LITTN
+349 LIETVGN
-354 NNSSTTFEFD
+354 GSLTFEFD
-364 SVGSKKKPLLD
+364 SVGSKEKPLLD
-375 VDTVDEGATVKFNY
+375 VDTGGQDDAVKFNY
-389 TGTVTDKL
+389 TGTVSDKL

-407 FDGISLGKDDAT
+407 FNGISLDNNAT
-419 PKRITTSDGLWG
+419 PERITTSDGLWG

-445 TYSGPSSLII
+445 TYSGPSSLIT

-517 APVSSN
+517 APVSNN

-678 DAAMYAVGD
+678 DAAMHAVNG
-687 SINSAKISDELDDNW
+687 SNNSAKISDELDDNW

>member
-1 MPRFYLTAV
+1 M
-10 AAAVMAATVNAA
+10 
-22 EFPAI
+22 
-27 PTDQTDYNEIIYRD
+27 
-41 DANDPT
+41 
-47 SYEQSSWN
+47 
-55 GIGLVASGEPMSSG
+55 
-69 SKAPAFLSTAKG
+69 
-81 DIVTNNGSIWVLAD
+81 
-95 RIPDN
+95 
-100 KLGQYASGIL
+100 
-110 ASGGKKGV
+110 

-148 SSGTKTSIT
+148 STGTKTSIT

-176 KQASALSS
+176 KPASALSS

-257 ISSGRWN
+257 ISSGRWD

-299 ETIVLSSGTPE
+299 ETIVLSSGTSE
-310 KVNALDGAPCNGCN
+310 KVNALDGAQCEGCN
-324 VGSIHVNNSNLT
+324 VGSVHVNNSNLT

-349 LITTN
+349 LIETVEN
-354 NNSSTTFEFD
+354 GSMTFEFD
-364 SVGSKKKPLLD
+364 SVGSKEKPLLD
-375 VDTVDEGATVKFNY
+375 VDTGGQDDAVKFNY

-407 FDGISLGKDDAT
+407 FNGISLDNNAT
-419 PKRITTSDGLWG
+419 PERITTSDGLWAS
-431 GASVHEKKGDEITS
+431 ASVHEKKDDEITS
-445 TYSGPSSLII
+445 TYSGPSSLIT

-564 VDLMAKIGRID
+564 VDLMAKIGRIN

-678 DAAMYAVGD
+678 DATMHAVNG
-687 SINSAKISDELDDNW
+687 SNNSAKISDELDDNW